1 MIWLAWA
8 STAVLLLLAG
18 LIRAGGASLIR
29 THRAD
34 ALHDAAEGDERASRV
49 AELLEERAA
58 LQPSMGPV
66 HSAVM
71 VAAVIPSAWALT
83 TLVQGPALAVSL
95 LALGIAVLVL
105 GDLVPRSIG
114 RGSPRR
120 LAYRLVPILEAVV
133 ALGSAA
139 NDLVLDDDEEDEAPE
154 PDRDEQDLE
163 ELELIASV
171 LEFSDTL
178 VREVMVPRTDMVS
191 IAGDAGSDQAADL
204 VIEEGYSRIP
214 VTGDSSDDIVGIV
227 FAKDLLQHLD
237 EGTGPQ
243 AVHELMRPPVF
254 VPETKRVLE
263 LLRDMQS
270 NKNHL
275 AVVID
280 EFGGTAGLVS
290 IEDLLEEL
298 VGEIVDEYDT
308 EVPLAVEQPDGSW
321 LIDARLPVEDLAE
334 LMREEFPGDG
344 WDTVGGLILGLAG
357 RVPHEKETFE
367 YGSVRLMC
375 TRVQGRRVAEV
386 HVERIGPA
394 VAAQ

>member
-8 STAVLLLLAG
+8 ASAVLLVLANV
-18 LIRAGGASLIR
+18 IRAGGASLIR

-34 ALHDAAEGDERASRV
+34 ALHDSAEGNFRAGRV
-49 AELLEERAA
+49 AELLEDRAA

-71 VAAVIPSAWALT
+71 VFAVIPAAWALT
-83 TLVQGPALAVSL
+83 ALVEGVL
-95 LALGIAVLVL
+95 LALSLVALGVAVFIL

-114 RGSPRR
+114 RSNPRL
-120 LAYRLVPILEAVV
+120 LAYRLVPLLAVVV

-139 NDLVLDDDEEDEAPE
+139 NDLVLDEDEEDEEPE
-154 PDRDEQDLE
+154 PDRNEQDRE
-163 ELELIASV
+163 ELELISSV

-191 IAGDAGSDQAADL
+191 ISSRATSDMAADL
-204 VIEEGYSRIP
+204 VIEHGYSRIP
-214 VTGDSSDDIVGIV
+214 VTGESSDDITGIV

-237 EGTGPQ
+237 EGSGPQ
-243 AVHELMRPPVF
+243 SVTDLMRQPYF

-263 LLRDMQS
+263 LLRDMQA
-270 NKNHL
+270 NKNHM
-275 AVVID
+275 AVVVD

-308 EVPLAVEQPDGSW
+308 ELPLIVDQPDGSW
-321 LIDARLPVEDLAE
+321 LVDARLPVEDLAD
-334 LMREEFPGDG
+334 LADEEFPEDG
-344 WDTVGGLILGLAG
+344 WDTVGGLVLGLAG
-357 RVPHEKETFE
+357 RVPHEGEAFD
-367 YGSVRLMC
+367 YGGVRLIC

-386 HVERIGPA
+386 RVERVGPA
-394 VAAQ
+394 AAAR

>member
-1 MIWLAWA
+1 MMWLAWA
-8 STAVLLLLAG
+8 VSAVLLFVAG

-34 ALHDAAEGDERASRV
+34 ALHDLAEGNQSAGRV
-49 AELLEERAA
+49 AELLEDRAG

-71 VAAVIPSAWALT
+71 VAAVIPAAWALT
-83 TLVQGPALAVSL
+83 NVAQGGVLAASL
-95 LALGIAVLVL
+95 IALGAAVLIL

-114 RGSPRR
+114 RSSPRL
-120 LAYRLVPILEAVV
+120 LAYRLVRLLTVVV

-139 NDLVLDDDEEDEAPE
+139 NDLVLDEDEADDE
-154 PDRDEQDLE
+154 TEDDRDEQDLE

-171 LEFSDTL
+171 LEFSHTL

-191 IAGDAGSDQAADL
+191 ISSQSRSDVAADL
-204 VIEEGYSRIP
+204 VIEHGFSRIP
-214 VTGDSSDDIVGIV
+214 VTGVSSDDIVGIV

-237 EGTGPQ
+237 EGPGPM
-243 AVHELMRPPVF
+243 AVTDLMREPYF

-275 AVVID
+275 AVVVD

-308 EVPLAVEQPDGSW
+308 EEPLVVEQADGS
-321 LIDARLPVEDLAE
+321 LRVDARLPVEDLAE
-334 LMREEFPGDG
+334 LVDEEFPEDG
-344 WDTVGGLILGLAG
+344 WDTVGGLVLGLAG
-357 RVPHEKETFE
+357 RVPHEDESFDF
-367 YGSVRLMC
+367 GAVRLVC

-386 HVERIGPA
+386 VVERIGPA
-394 VAAQ
+394 RAAQ